1 MKNNINSVFVIGA
14 GNVAYHL
21 LSALKKEVQI
31 VGIHSKGVKNAKEL
45 STLYNIKLYKDLVQ
59 IPNCDLVLICTN
71 DDTIHAIIKQIPSH
85 LNIAYTSGSIELP
98 EEYQNV
104 GVFYP
109 LQTFSKNKPLN
120 LSDVPFLIE
129 ANNEILFH
137 QLFKLGQN
145 LSSKVIKANSSERK
159 KIHLAAVFIN
169 NFTNHMTYISSELM
183 KKNNLDWELLLPL
196 LKETISKI
204 EVNSPFESQTGP
216 ARRND
221 NTVIQDH
228 LNMLE
233 NEQKEIYQILT
244 KNIIKTYN
252 ND

>member
-1 MKNNINSVFVIGA
+1 
-14 GNVAYHL
+14 
-21 LSALKKEVQI
+21 
-31 VGIHSKGVKNAKEL
+31 
-45 STLYNIKLYKDLVQ
+45 
-59 IPNCDLVLICTN
+59 
-71 DDTIHAIIKQIPSH
+71 
-85 LNIAYTSGSIELP
+85 
-98 EEYQNV
+98 
-104 GVFYP
+104 
-109 LQTFSKNKPLN
+109 
-120 LSDVPFLIE
+120 
-129 ANNEILFH
+129 
-137 QLFKLGQN
+137 
-145 LSSKVIKANSSERK
+145 
-159 KIHLAAVFIN
+159 
-169 NFTNHMTYISSELM
+169 MTYISSELM